1 MLTLTREDF
10 RIRAASFDLTKTH
23 NLLRI
28 MVGALMFP
36 HAASKFAAGGLSAGT
51 VGFFA
56 KAGIQPAEFMVGFA
70 AFSEILVGV
79 LLVLGICTRFSGIAA
94 AAILAIASYAVVSV
108 KGPGWTWNTGGI
120 EYNVFWAACGLLVA
134 IDAWKEHA
142 KTARPATTR
151 HGLRAAHA

>member
-1 MLTLTREDF
+1 MLNFTRDDF

-56 KAGIQPAEFMVGFA
+56 KAGIQPAEFMVGLA
-70 AFSEILVGV
+70 ACSEIAVGIA
-79 LLVLGICTRFSGIAA
+79 LVLGICTRFAGLGVV
-94 AAILAIASYAVVSV
+94 AILAIASYAVVMV
-108 KGPGWTWNTGGI
+108 KGFGWTWNTGGI
-120 EYNVFWAACGLLVA
+120 EYNVFWAMCGLLVA
-134 IDAWKEHA
+134 IDAWKETL
-142 KTARPATTR
+142 KTARPAARGFRT
-151 HGLRAAHA
+151 AHA

>member
-1 MLTLTREDF
+1 MFTLTREDF

-51 VGFFA
+51 IGFFA
-56 KAGIQPAEFMVGFA
+56 KAGIQPAEFMVGLA
-70 AFSEILVGV
+70 AFSEILVGI

-94 AAILAIASYAVVSV
+94 AAILGIASYAVVMV
-108 KGPGWTWNTGGI
+108 KGMGWTWNTGGI
-120 EYNVFWAACGLLVA
+120 EYNVFWALCGLLVA
-134 IDAWKEHA
+134 VDAWKDYA
-142 KTARPATTR
+142 KTVRPAV
-151 HGLRAAHA
+151 LRNFRPAHA

>member
-10 RIRAASFDLTKTH
+10 RIRTASFDLTKTP

-56 KAGIQPAEFMVGFA
+56 KAGIQPAEFMVAFA
-70 AFSEILVGV
+70 AFSEIAIGIA
-79 LLVLGICTRFSGIAA
+79 LVLGICTRFAGFGAA
-94 AAILAIASYAVVSV
+94 AVLAIASYAVVAV
-108 KGPGWTWNTGGI
+108 KGMGWTWNTGGI
-120 EYNVFWAACGLLVA
+120 EYNVVWAILGVLVA
-134 IDAWKEHA
+134 IDAWKEYA
-142 KTARPATTR
+142 KTARPATR
-151 HGLRAAHA
+151 HGLRPAHA